1 MIAQLRVIF
10 TTAFA
15 PWVAAIG
22 GVLAA
27 VVNGFSRI
35 PFWIGD
41 PLLTA
46 EWWEASFYLLAIPT
60 CAMLA
65 FDTAAQTGPGAT
77 SVLSTGRFTARWRA
91 QLLAVTWV
99 LSVLPTFAAFV
110 YFSLQFE
117 DFRYT
122 AHTPYLHM
130 GGALLGVLLIYVASM
145 CIGVAA
151 SKYIAL
157 PLGAI
162 VGLVAAL
169 SSFSDGIRVID
180 FGGSTGPLTLLDYR
194 PGLVGQRFSLLLI
207 AALIGVIV
215 LLRALQP
222 TLRARIGAGIFA
234 GVIAAAL
241 VGVMGN
247 TTPRLVPSGP
257 TSVTCTP
264 DEHDLWV
271 CLSQGHERFRGPVT
285 VGFQQQWVALQ
296 NAGIELPRCL
306 SDVPATMPPEASTD
320 TCMTVPASASIW
332 SDLHNWHFPNDIL
345 VNAALGGPLCP
356 GEEDESTAAGRALAQ
371 IRIETMQELDAI
383 LADPATAS
391 SEAAARVNSALTQL
405 QQCQPAP

>member
-27 VVNGFSRI
+27 VVNGFSRT

-122 AHTPYLHM
+122 REINDA
-130 GGALLGVLLIYVASM
+130 GGR
-145 CIGVAA
+145 
-151 SKYIAL
+151 
-157 PLGAI
+157 
-162 VGLVAAL
+162 
-169 SSFSDGIRVID
+169 DH
-180 FGGSTGPLTLLDYR
+180 
-194 PGLVGQRFSLLLI
+194 
-207 AALIGVIV
+207 
-215 LLRALQP
+215 
-222 TLRARIGAGIFA
+222 
-234 GVIAAAL
+234 AL
-241 VGVMGN
+241 V
-247 TTPRLVPSGP
+247 
-257 TSVTCTP
+257 
-264 DEHDLWV
+264 
-271 CLSQGHERFRGPVT
+271 F
-285 VGFQQQWVALQ
+285 
-296 NAGIELPRCL
+296 
-306 SDVPATMPPEASTD
+306 EAS
-320 TCMTVPASASIW
+320 V
-332 SDLHNWHFPNDIL
+332 
-345 VNAALGGPLCP
+345 
-356 GEEDESTAAGRALAQ
+356 AGRKLTGCDFLHVDDDGLIDDFTVMVRPLSAATALADAMGAQ
-371 IRIETMQELDAI
+371 FERIQRE
-383 LADPATAS
+383 ATA
-391 SEAAARVNSALTQL
+391 QD
-405 QQCQPAP
+405 